1 MFWLNDENQKR
12 EFLYRYFSNN
22 EGFVLKGDDFISE
35 NITVS
40 FDKEKYGMYWA
51 DVKSTS
57 TGEIFAS
64 LMIPGNYQDFEKL
77 LDLYIYNETLV

>member
-1 MFWLNDENQKR
+1 
-12 EFLYRYFSNN
+12 
-22 EGFVLKGDDFISE
+22 
-35 NITVS
+35 
-40 FDKEKYGMYWA
+40 MYWA